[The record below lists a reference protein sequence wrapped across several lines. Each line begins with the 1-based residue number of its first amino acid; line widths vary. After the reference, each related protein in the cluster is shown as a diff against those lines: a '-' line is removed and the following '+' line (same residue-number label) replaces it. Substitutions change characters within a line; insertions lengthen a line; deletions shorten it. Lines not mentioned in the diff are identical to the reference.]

1 MTTTSI
7 IIIGT
12 IVAFLGG
19 ITQGLT
25 GFGFGLVSIPILI
38 LLLPPIVVVP
48 VITIIS
54 IVMTIVILYEARRH
68 IQIKRIIPLIIAG
81 ICGLPFGVYILKTL
95 NPDILKI
102 IIGFIIIAF
111 SLAQLVGYRRK
122 VHHEKLAF
130 LPIGFISGLLN
141 TSTALSGPPVILF
154 FTNQDI
160 KKEVFR
166 ANIVAYFTI
175 VNVFSIVVLILNDLV
190 SHTVIK
196 YSLIFFP
203 PMIAGAVIGIKLS
216 RKVNETLFRKI
227 ALIIVSIAGL
237 VSIISG
243 LKIGI

>member
-7 IIIGT
+7 IIGT
-12 IVAFLGG
+12 IVVFLGG
-19 ITQGLT
+19 MTQGLT

-38 LLLPPIVVVP
+38 LLLPPVVVVP

-54 IVMTIVILYEARRH
+54 IVMTITILYEARRH

-81 ICGLPFGVYILKTL
+81 ICGLPIGVYVLKTL
-95 NPDILKI
+95 NPSILKV
-102 IIGFIIIAF
+102 IIGLIIVTF
-111 SLAQLVGYRRK
+111 SLAQLNGYKRK
-122 VHHEKLAF
+122 VHNEKLAF

-154 FTNQDI
+154 FTNQNI
-160 KKEVFR
+160 KKEAFR

-175 VNVFSIVVLILNDLV
+175 VNVFSIIILILSDLV
-190 SHTVIK
+190 SQTVVK
-196 YSLIFFP
+196 HSLIFLP
-203 PMIAGAVIGIKLS
+203 SMLAGAIIGIKLS
-216 RKVNETLFRKI
+216 HKVNEAMFRKI